1 MTKQGSIIYSKIL
14 QNAYQIESKIGDFF
28 LNKKSKIKSMI
39 IFFKENLEDRP
50 IKEKYKKDFKR
61 YGKNSEN
68 K

>member
-1 MTKQGSIIYSKIL
+1 M
-14 QNAYQIESKIGDFF
+14 QNAYQIERKIGDFF
-28 LNKKSKIKSMI
+28 LNKKLTIKSMT
-39 IFFKENLEDRP
+39 IFFKESLEDKP

>member
-1 MTKQGSIIYSKIL
+1 MTKQGSIIYNKIL
-14 QNAYQIESKIGDFF
+14 QNAYQIERKIGDFF
-28 LNKKSKIKSMI
+28 LNKKLTIKSMT
-39 IFFKENLEDRP
+39 IFFKESLEDKP